1 MIKIAEEVIK
11 KIKVDGL
18 VQQDIL
24 NVVERPKQNGMGDL
38 SIACFKL
45 SAILKKKPQEIAIE
59 ICNQIQKDKHIEKC
73 EQVGAY
79 VNMFFSR
86 KDMVQEAIE
95 TEGTKIQS
103 NIGNNKT
110 ICLDYSSVNI
120 AKPFHIGHLSSTVIG
135 AALYR
140 LCKRL
145 GFNAIGINHL
155 GDWGTQFGKLI
166 VAVKRWSSLEEIKS
180 KDEVFV
186 NDLYV
191 KFHQEAKEHPELE
204 NEARAEFKK
213 IEDGEALANE
223 YYRAF
228 KEITMKA
235 VSKIYDRLNVT
246 FDSYN
251 GEAFYNDKMDGVI
264 KELKGKHLLQDSEG
278 AKIVDLEKYGMPPCL
293 IQKIWQRQYI
303 GRKNIIFTNHSM

>member
-59 ICNQIQKDKHIEKC
+59 ICNQVQKDKHIEKC

-180 KDEVFV
+180 KDEIFV

-191 KFHQEAKEHPELE
+191 RFHQEAKKNPELE

-213 IEDGEALANE
+213 IEDGEAL
-223 YYRAF
+223 
-228 KEITMKA
+228 
-235 VSKIYDRLNVT
+235 
-246 FDSYN
+246 
-251 GEAFYNDKMDGVI
+251 
-264 KELKGKHLLQDSEG
+264 
-278 AKIVDLEKYGMPPCL
+278 L
-293 IQKIWQRQYI
+293 ICHHIE
-303 GRKNIIFTNHSM
+303 